1 MSNGLL
7 HFDAS
12 EARRLEATYL
22 TPDVVAQRA
31 VCLRMLDPREGERA
45 LDVGCGPGLL
55 LADLGALVGSRG
67 SALGIDI
74 SADMIA
80 LARRRCEPWPWITVA
95 EGPAT
100 AIPAPDETIDIAAST
115 QVLEYVPDVDA
126 ALAEIHRVLRPGGRV
141 MLIDSDW
148 EALVINADNASRQSA
163 ILDAWRAHAAHQ
175 SLPRS
180 LVSHLKRAGFDI
192 LRQDVLMMFNTSL
205 NPHSYAGG
213 LVSIIA
219 AFVVKGG
226 AITAT
231 DAADWRED
239 LKAVDARG
247 EFMLALPR
255 FAYLAV
261 KR

>member
-1 MSNGLL
+1 MSNELL
-7 HFDAS
+7 HFDSS

-31 VCLRMLDPREGERA
+31 ACLRMLDPRRGERA

-55 LADLGALVGSRG
+55 LADLGALVGPRG

-74 SADMIA
+74 SADMVSIA
-80 LARRRCEPWPWITVA
+80 RARCEPWPWIAVA

-100 AIPAPDETIDIAAST
+100 AIHAPDEAFDIVTST

-126 ALAEIHRVLRPGGRV
+126 ALAEIRRVLRPGGRA
-141 MLIDSDW
+141 MLLDSDW
-148 EALVINADNASRQSA
+148 EALVTNADDVARQSA
-163 ILDAWRAHAAHQ
+163 VLQAWRAHAAHQ

-180 LVSHLKRAGFDI
+180 LVARLKRAGFDI
-192 LRQDVLMMFNTSL
+192 LRQEVLMMFNTSL

-219 AFVVKGG
+219 AFVAKGG
-226 AITAT
+226 AMPAT
-231 DAADWRED
+231 DVAAWRED
-239 LKAVDARG
+239 LVAVDARG